1 MKYTEGFWLTSERAK
16 ISYASDAYFVEEIQG
31 GMRVV
36 APTRKINGRGDTLN
50 LPVITIDFT
59 TAGRNVISVRA
70 WHYEAYESQE
80 ARFPLNVKPQKYTV
94 TINDD
99 EAVMT
104 SGDVSVVV
112 DRKDFSYSFVVSGET
127 ITKCGFRNLSYILMD
142 REISSMLPQDNYMKA
157 SGDNYMHCELLLQP
171 GECVYGFG
179 ERFTPFVKNGQS
191 IETWNEDGGT
201 ASQIAYKSV
210 PFYMTNKGYG
220 IFVDHTDNVSFEVG
234 SEKVECTGF
243 SVPGEELRY
252 YFIYGPEGAEIMK
265 EYTALTG
272 RPALPPAWSFGLWLS
287 TSFTTNYDEETTSSF
302 IKGMSDRDI
311 PLSVFH
317 FDCFWM
323 KEFHW
328 CDLDWDER
336 VFPDVKGMIKRY
348 HDRGLKI
355 CCWIN
360 PYVAQGNEFFREGAK
375 NGYFLM
381 RADGKGVK
389 QVDEWQCGM
398 AVVDFTNPD
407 AVKWFTG
414 KLKSILDMGVDC
426 FKTDFG
432 ERIPIDVKY
441 YSGADPKSM
450 HNYYTYLYNK
460 AVFEL
465 LKKEKGEDEAVLFA
479 RSATAGCQ
487 QFPVHWGGDCSASY
501 PSMAETLRGGL
512 SFAMSG
518 FSFWSHD
525 ISGFEY
531 TAAPDLY
538 KRWVAFGLLSTH
550 SRLHGSTSY
559 RVPWLFDEESNDV
572 VRFFTKLKCTLMP
585 YIYAQAVKAHET
597 GVPVMRPM
605 VFEYMDDPACAYLD
619 MQYMLGDA
627 LLAAPVFND
636 KGTASYYLPDG
647 KWTHLLTDEKRDGG
661 RYYADTYD
669 YFSLP
674 LYVRPNS
681 IIIRGN
687 TDNRPD
693 YDYID
698 NLTVHIY
705 ELSDGYTAAADVVNM
720 KGETVNRITATR
732 TGSTV
737 KVGSEKN
744 INNIEYVLHMDKGVI
759 IVR

>member
-1 MKYTEGFWLTSERAK
+1 
-16 ISYASDAYFVEEIQG
+16 D
-31 GMRVV
+31 
-36 APTRKINGRGDTLN
+36 
-50 LPVITIDFT
+50 
-59 TAGRNVISVRA
+59 
-70 WHYEAYESQE
+70 
-80 ARFPLNVKPQKYTV
+80 
-94 TINDD
+94 
-99 EAVMT
+99 
-104 SGDVSVVV
+104 
-112 DRKDFSYSFVVSGET
+112 GEV
-127 ITKCGFRNLSYILMD
+127 ITKCGFRNLSYIIMD
-142 REISSMLPQDNYMKA
+142 RELSTMLPGDDYMKA
-157 SGDNYMHCELLLQP
+157 AGNPHMVNELSISP

-201 ASQIAYKSV
+201 ASQVTYKCV
-210 PFYMTNKGYG
+210 PFYMSNKGYG

-234 SEKVECTGF
+234 SEKVECVGF

-252 YFIYGPEGAEIMK
+252 YFIYGPKPSDVMK
-265 EYTALTG
+265 GYTSLTG
-272 RPALPPAWSFGLWLS
+272 KPALPPAWSFGLWLS
-287 TSFTTNYDEETTSSF
+287 TSFTTNYDEETTSYF

-328 CDLDWDER
+328 CDLDWDAR
-336 VFPDVKGMIKRY
+336 VFPDVKGMLKRY

-360 PYVAQGNEFFREGAK
+360 PYVAQGNEFFKEGVK

-398 AVVDFTNPD
+398 AIIDFTNPD

-441 YSGADPKSM
+441 HNGADPESM

-465 LKKEKGEDEAVLFA
+465 LKKEKGENEAVLFA

-501 PSMAETLRGGL
+501 ASMAETLRGGL

-559 RVPWLFDEESNDV
+559 RVPWLFDDESNDV
-572 VRFFTKLKCTLMP
+572 VRFFTKLKCSLMP
-585 YIYAQAVKAHET
+585 YIYSKAAESHNE

-605 VFEYMDDPACAYLD
+605 VFEFMNDPACSYLD
-619 MQYMLGDA
+619 MQYMLGDT
-627 LLAAPVFND
+627 LLVAPIFND
-636 KGTASYYLPDG
+636 KGKVSYYLPDG
-647 KWTHLLTDEKRDGG
+647 VWTHLLTDEKREGG
-661 RYYADTYD
+661 RFYTDTYD

-681 IIIRGN
+681 ILVRGK
-687 TDNRPD
+687 TDSRPD
-693 YDYID
+693 YDYTD
-698 NLTVHIY
+698 NIIVHIY
-705 ELSDGYTAAADVVNM
+705 ELSDGAEASADIVNL
-720 KGETVNRITATR
+720 KGEKVNRITASR
-732 TGSTV
+732 SG
-737 KVGSEKN
+737 KVVSVSAEKPIGN
-744 INNIEYVLHMDKGVI
+744 VEYVLHMDKDKCI
-759 IVR
+759 IR